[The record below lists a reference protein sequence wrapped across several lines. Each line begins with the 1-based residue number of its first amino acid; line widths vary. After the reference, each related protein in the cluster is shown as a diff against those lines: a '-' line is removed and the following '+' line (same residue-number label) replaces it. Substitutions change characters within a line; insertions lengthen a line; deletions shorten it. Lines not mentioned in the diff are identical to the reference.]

1 MIINILLILKKKEY
15 LIILS
20 NFFLILSLFLNI
32 SIRLVNANEPLEE
45 LKVIEE
51 KIKNNKSIQKT
62 LKEKEKK
69 INTSIKKVEG
79 ALKSFEKEIKIY
91 YTKKKNIST
100 KMEIDKK
107 KIDTLNYK
115 LDHLEQVRENVLY
128 NFIKEDIVKT
138 EDKYLTILN
147 FNVYKSSLRQSKKIK
162 NSIKEI
168 ERVVSVNDDKLKEIS
183 SFIIK
188 INNSFLAKSTLEAS
202 LQGENLITV
211 IQKRE
216 KELENKAISKKAL
229 ELKELIESL
238 KKRSPQKG
246 ISKNYL
252 LKDIESVLPISIT
265 NIEKIR
271 TDKTKKGIL
280 LTLKQ
285 KSFIKTPL
293 NGLVVYADSF
303 KGYGKMI
310 ILDLGNN
317 YHLIY
322 SGLSSILCL
331 VGDWVNTGN
340 ILGEVEM
347 EYKNNDVYL
356 EVRFKGK
363 PVDPSNWFKS

>member
-246 ISKNYL
+246 ISKN
-252 LKDIESVLPISIT
+252 
-265 NIEKIR
+265 
-271 TDKTKKGIL
+271 
-280 LTLKQ
+280 
-285 KSFIKTPL
+285 
-293 NGLVVYADSF
+293 
-303 KGYGKMI
+303 
-310 ILDLGNN
+310 
-317 YHLIY
+317 
-322 SGLSSILCL
+322 
-331 VGDWVNTGN
+331 
-340 ILGEVEM
+340 
-347 EYKNNDVYL
+347 
-356 EVRFKGK
+356 
-363 PVDPSNWFKS
+363 